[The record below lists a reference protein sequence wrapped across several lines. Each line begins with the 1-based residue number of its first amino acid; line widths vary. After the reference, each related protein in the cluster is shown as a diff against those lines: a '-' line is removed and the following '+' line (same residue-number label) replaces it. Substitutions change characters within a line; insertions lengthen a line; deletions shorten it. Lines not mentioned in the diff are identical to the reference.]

1 MTMHAY
7 FGLMIAVSA
16 IWTLWFVY
24 RPLKANKVNLEGS
37 NIALGKQKQ
46 SELGQDLERGLIDKC
61 EFDKAKEEI
70 TQILAL
76 ELSQADGGLS
86 TSSKQNI
93 PYWIIILVLIS
104 LPVISLVTYNYLAP
118 KHDVEKIDRY
128 SSQQSQSA
136 PSSLEQS
143 IASIVQRLADNPDDS
158 ETWRVLGF
166 AYFEFGNL
174 EGSLNAYEQA
184 YKLSPE
190 NPELLVEYASA
201 IISANDNKFVPQA
214 VVLIKQ
220 ALEINPDAAG
230 ALYLSGM
237 LAVSMKDFDLAKGLW
252 RRALA
257 SLPDSS
263 PDRKALENILAE
275 LDVIT
280 NTAPTS
286 SASIAVSVDISEQVR
301 NSRSKDD
308 YLMVYAKAAKG
319 THMPIAIQKVRLKD
333 FSGKIVLT
341 DVNSVMSSNEL
352 SQAGDV
358 IIVARISSS
367 GLAKK
372 ENNDIDTSSQIIK
385 SSKISKINLYL
396 K

>member
-1 MTMHAY
+1 MTMYTY

-37 NIALGKQKQ
+37 NIALGKQKR
-46 SELGQDLERGLIDKC
+46 SELEQDLEQGLIDKS

-70 TQILAL
+70 TQTLAL

-93 PYWIIILVLIS
+93 PYWIIVLVLIS

-118 KHDVEKIDRY
+118 KHDVEKVDRH
-128 SSQQSQSA
+128 SSQQSA

-143 IASIVQRLADNPDDS
+143 IASIVQRLADNPGDS

-166 AYFEFGNL
+166 AYFELGNL
-174 EGSLNAYEQA
+174 EESLNAYEQA
-184 YKLSPE
+184 YKLSPKD
-190 NPELLVEYASA
+190 PELLVEYAST

-214 VVLIKQ
+214 VELIKQ
-220 ALEINPDAAG
+220 ALEINPDAAD

-263 PDRKALENILAE
+263 PDRKTLENILAE
-275 LDVIT
+275 LEVIT
-280 NTAPTS
+280 NTTPTS
-286 SASIAVSVDISEQVR
+286 STSITVSVDISEQVR

-308 YLMVYAKAAKG
+308 YLMIYAKAAKG
-319 THMPIAIQKVRLKD
+319 IPMPIAIQKVKLKD
-333 FSGKIVLT
+333 FSGKVVLT
-341 DVNSVMSSNEL
+341 DTNSVMSSNKL

-372 ENNDIDTSSQIIK
+372 ENNDIETSSQIIK